1 MEAHR
6 GQEAIGLKSLQ
17 DMWSDSWTTLAIIGS
32 TDCAPSYFF
41 FREIYSL
48 YNGPKGYIIIERGIF
63 MSKFID
69 FIGEVADYI
78 FRHCCAII
86 ITGLVISIGFLNPF
100 VVEKYQMIYSYPV
113 TKTGATVWDI
123 VFIVMIVIVWNVDK
137 YILKTL
143 KIEKDK

>member
-1 MEAHR
+1 MDR
-6 GQEAIGLKSLQ
+6 KV
-17 DMWSDSWTTLAIIGS
+17 T
-32 TDCAPSYFF
+32 F
-41 FREIYSL
+41 
-48 YNGPKGYIIIERGIF
+48 IIERGIF

-123 VFIVMIVIVWNVDK
+123 VFIVMIVIAWNADK
-137 YILKTL
+137 YISKMLE
-143 KIEKDK
+143 IEKDK